1 MVPKFPRYVRINT
14 LKADVNKVVDIL
26 RSEFRD
32 RIYMDRHVPNL
43 LVLPPGT
50 DLHNHTL
57 VKNGELILQDKS
69 SCFSALALAYGSGSS
84 TFIGDSMDAC
94 ASPGNKTTHLAALL
108 EDTASRGSKSIE
120 NRHLPSRLYALDR
133 DSSRVKILRDRVG
146 KLTSETESNV
156 VVESLH
162 ADFLNMNPEDKRFA
176 NLRSILLDPS
186 CSGSGIVSQPDR
198 IGFGDD
204 DTDQRIESLSN
215 FQITALKHAMSF
227 TQVKRIVYSTCSIH
241 DKENENVVAT
251 CLKEVNSHGGLWRLV
266 SPISLKSWSRRGKV
280 VSGLTKDQ
288 SQCLIR
294 CDARLDDDTNGFFVA
309 CFEREEIF
317 NEKKNKYKLEVPR
330 GLSIYDNQFKDKVEI
345 NSKSA
350 SGTIPSE
357 DGDESPKSNKTS
369 GKEMDCIKKKAK
381 KIKWKQKQAMQKAE
395 RLRRKREA
403 DTQKVNQK

>member
-14 LKADVNKVVDIL
+14 LKADVNRVVEIL

-32 RIYMDRHVPNL
+32 RIYIDRHVPNL

-50 DLHNHTL
+50 DLHTHTL

-69 SCFSALALAYGSGSS
+69 SCFSALALAYGSDSS
-84 TFIGDSMDAC
+84 TIIGDSMDAC

-108 EDTASRGSKSIE
+108 KDTASRSSKSIE
-120 NRHLPSRLYALDR
+120 NRHVPLRLYALDR

-156 VVESLH
+156 IVESLH
-162 ADFLNMNPEDKRFA
+162 ADFLNMNPEDERFA

-198 IGFGDD
+198 IGFGYD

-227 TQVKRIVYSTCSIH
+227 PQVKRIVYSTCSIH

-251 CLKEVNSHGGLWRLV
+251 CLEEVNSHGSLWRLV
-266 SPISLKSWSRRGKV
+266 SPISLKSWFRRGKV

-317 NEKKNKYKLEVPR
+317 NEMKSKYKMEVPR
-330 GLSIYDNQFKDKVEI
+330 GLSIYDNQFKNKVEI

-350 SGTIPSE
+350 LRTIPCEE
-357 DGDESPKSNKTS
+357 DVDDSLISNKTS
-369 GKEMDCIKKKAK
+369 SKEMDCVKKKAK

-403 DTQKVNQK
+403 DTQNQK